1 MAENLVANLPSSVDE
16 EWRPVIGHPSYE
28 VSDRGNVRSINR
40 TLSTGRPVKGVY
52 LKPKTNA
59 DGYLIVALALG
70 EARRY
75 RHVAI
80 QILVLEAFRGPKPTP
95 KHESA
100 HWDGVEA
107 NNMLSNLRWAT
118 HAENCADKKR
128 HGTESAPKGSDHWNR
143 RLTESM
149 VREGRELRSNQGVSV
164 TALARRYG
172 VSVPTMSDALSKK
185 TWAHIP

>member
-1 MAENLVANLPSSVDE
+1 MAENPVSNPPSSVDE
-16 EWRPVIGHPSYE
+16 EWRIVVGHPSYE
-28 VSDRGNVRSINR
+28 VSDRGNVRSIDR
-40 TLSTGRPVKGVY
+40 TLSTGRPVKGVN

-59 DGYLIVALALG
+59 DGYLVVALSLG

-100 HWDGVEA
+100 HWDGVES
-107 NNMLSNLRWAT
+107 NNVLSNLRWAT

-128 HGTESAPKGSDHWNR
+128 HGTEAAPKGSDHWNGK
-143 RLTESM
+143 LTEAM
-149 VREGRELRSNQGVSV
+149 VREGRSLRSTEGTSYRE
-164 TALARRYG
+164 LAKMYG
-172 VSVPTMSDALSKK
+172 VSVPTIYDAMTGR
-185 TWAHIP
+185 TWAHVA